1 MRKIY
6 FVFLFSAIALM
17 GRAQTEAAQD
27 SVSFRAVVEACIG
40 IRDAVAAGDTVAL
53 KASSQK
59 LADEKPKPFNTLRPD
74 SVEASVNGHVVFD
87 SAFATQYAVRGDEA
101 LSCSADINR
110 QSDIRRGQ
118 MANGCIIRRGQTAN
132 GSILTKTCF
141 VKAGS
146 RTSYRFNSRGTQRL
160 AVVPE
165 AGGRVTLRIHV
176 TNAYGYDKRFDDTT
190 DVKKGRSHRETTFTF
205 PDSKSYKVE
214 LEVINCTNKDLSFVV
229 ISN

>member
-1 MRKIY
+1 
-6 FVFLFSAIALM
+6 M

-27 SVSFRAVVEACIG
+27 SVSFQAVVEACIG
-40 IRDAVAAGDTVAL
+40 LRDAFAAGDTVAL

-118 MANGCIIRRGQTAN
+118 MAD

-141 VKAGS
+141 AKAGS
-146 RTSYRFNSRGTQRL
+146 RTSYTFRSRGTQRL

-214 LEVINCTNKDLSFVV
+214 LEVINCTDKDLSFVV